1 MSAHSSD
8 RKKCGCHKDCKCTCH
23 DKDQK
28 VQDCCLELIE
38 CLKEPKD
45 YCCGDPIPPNRPKY
59 PEPPKTNTTD
69 PWVSPVQ
76 PGRSTGDTKT
86 AFLDAVFGI
95 IKDSGRPKGVKM
107 PPRKDSY
114 LPFLVIRAAPGDHG
128 NRPFSGVFWE
138 SPDIFVAP
146 NMEAAIAPTKP
157 PTLGGVAV
165 AGKPNTLWARVWNL
179 GLAPGVNVRVEFYW
193 CNPSL
198 GINSV
203 NAQFIGATYV
213 DLGNRF
219 STKASQIVKCPQTW
233 IPTFENN
240 GHECLVVRV
249 FEPLLDPVSNSV
261 WEVTK
266 DRHTGQRN
274 IAVVEAQ
281 SPAHLELKIKTGC
294 TAPQGNAQISIEQVP
309 VTDAYWLSILK
320 GKKDHGYKQAG
331 MQKSVMGVMTPTGI
345 SKQNISFQGVSPEAV
360 KRLLHQSLEYER
372 TCDEKET
379 FLYIHIDDLRPGEC
393 AVFRVIQRSNGKISG
408 GYTVIAKKD

>member
-1 MSAHSSD
+1 MSAHPLD
-8 RKKCGCHKDCKCTCH
+8 RKKCGCHKDCECKCH
-23 DKDQK
+23 EKDQQ
-28 VQDCCLELIE
+28 VQDCCAELIE
-38 CLKEPKD
+38 CLKGPKE

-69 PWVSPVQ
+69 PYVPPAQ

-95 IKDSGRPKGVKM
+95 VKDSGRPKGVKM

-114 LPFLVIRAAPGDHG
+114 LPFLVIRAVPGDHG

-146 NMEAAIAPTKP
+146 NMEASTAPAKP
-157 PTLGGVAV
+157 PTLGGMAV

-203 NAQFIGATYV
+203 NAKLIGAAYV

-219 STKASQIVKCPQTW
+219 STTACQIVKCPQTW
-233 IPTFENN
+233 VPTFEND

-261 WEVTK
+261 WEVAK

-274 IAVVEAQ
+274 IAVVQAQ

-294 TAPQGNAQISIEQVP
+294 TAPQGNAQISVERVP
-309 VTDAYWLSILK
+309 VTDVYWLAILK
-320 GKKDHGYKQAG
+320 GKKEHGYKPAAN
-331 MQKSVMGVMTPTGI
+331 QKTVLGIMTPGSI

-360 KRLLHQSLEYER
+360 QRLVHQSLDYER

-379 FLYIHIDDLRPGEC
+379 FLYMHLDDLKPGEC
-393 AVFRVIQRSNGKISG
+393 DVFRVIHRVNGKISG

>member
-1 MSAHSSD
+1 M
-8 RKKCGCHKDCKCTCH
+8 
-23 DKDQK
+23 
-28 VQDCCLELIE
+28 
-38 CLKEPKD
+38 
-45 YCCGDPIPPNRPKY
+45 
-59 PEPPKTNTTD
+59 
-69 PWVSPVQ
+69 
-76 PGRSTGDTKT
+76 
-86 AFLDAVFGI
+86 DAVFGI
-95 IKDSGRPKGVKM
+95 VKDSGRPKGVKM

-146 NMEAAIAPTKP
+146 NMDAGTAPAKP
-157 PTLGGVAV
+157 PTLGGLAV

-203 NAQFIGATYV
+203 NAKFIGAAYV

-219 STKASQIVKCPQTW
+219 SKTACQIVKCPQTW
-233 IPTFENN
+233 VPTFEND

-294 TAPQGNAQISIEQVP
+294 TARQGNTQISIERVP
-309 VTDAYWLSILK
+309 VADAFWLSILK
-320 GKKDHGYKQAG
+320 GKKDHGYKQAAI
-331 MQKSVMGVMTPTGI
+331 QKSVMGIMPPMGV
-345 SKQNISFQGVSPEAV
+345 SKQNISFQGVSPQAV
-360 KRLLHQSLEYER
+360 KPLLHQSLEYER
-372 TCDEKET
+372 DCNEKET
-379 FLYIHIDDLRPGEC
+379 FLYLHIDDLRPGEC
-393 AVFRVIQRSNGKISG
+393 DVFRIIQRSNGKISG